1 MAEEKTPVQVYLIG
15 MGPGSADYVLPAAL
29 KIIRRSK
36 TVYASGRLLKL
47 LEEIEPHM
55 QEQIQLHRI
64 DQDLHNLAPL
74 IHDQLMQSCEN
85 TSGDIAVLV
94 TGDSGYF
101 SLAGLLR
108 KQLAALMPEIEI
120 ISIPGISSM
129 QYLASSAGIAWQDI
143 ESISLHGRVPKNW
156 LRTVKQSS
164 ASILL
169 TGNKPDM
176 QTVLKQLEDAGLGDQ
191 QAYIGENLSY
201 ENEKIYQGRVSDL
214 SCQSY
219 DTLSLLLLLRDRQN
233 TNGKHEL
240 WPWQTPGISDDLFV
254 RGEVPMTKQDMR
266 AIIISELH
274 LRNDSVVWDVGAGTG
289 SVSIEAA
296 RICSSGHVYA
306 IERNSEAVRLIRSNA
321 ANFALSN
328 ISVVHETAH
337 RALPELPAPDCV
349 FIGGSKNELPSIIR
363 QIVARARQNH
373 IVRLVM
379 TAITLETIPQAIS
392 ELNGNGQNNYDIKQI
407 TVNRTSA
414 AGDKTMMRPQT
425 PVWVLTADISTNVS
439 AEAGTESDVGS
450 EAAAAPGCLFGVGV
464 GPGDPELITVRA
476 LNLIRDT
483 DVLAVPCS
491 ESGRESMALNI
502 VAAHLSPAQLAGK
515 KIIDLEFPMTRDKN
529 LLRQKHHQAAAEVI
543 KYLKTGKSVVFITIG
558 DPGVFSTYQYLAVLV
573 GAAGYNTETIAGVP
587 AFCAAAARASIN
599 LTEQGE
605 TLKIMA
611 APRDVSELEEA
622 LSQTD
627 TLVLMKAGQKLPVI
641 RQLLTND
648 KRYIVRVVD
657 SCGLPQEKIND
668 LRHDDNYSYFTTVII
683 RKNKQNTEA

>member
-1 MAEEKTPVQVYLIG
+1 
-15 MGPGSADYVLPAAL
+15 
-29 KIIRRSK
+29 
-36 TVYASGRLLKL
+36 
-47 LEEIEPHM
+47 
-55 QEQIQLHRI
+55 
-64 DQDLHNLAPL
+64 
-74 IHDQLMQSCEN
+74 
-85 TSGDIAVLV
+85 
-94 TGDSGYF
+94 
-101 SLAGLLR
+101 
-108 KQLAALMPEIEI
+108 
-120 ISIPGISSM
+120 
-129 QYLASSAGIAWQDI
+129 
-143 ESISLHGRVPKNW
+143 
-156 LRTVKQSS
+156 
-164 ASILL
+164 
-169 TGNKPDM
+169 M

-296 RICSSGHVYA
+296 RICSSGNVYA

-379 TAITLETIPQAIS
+379 TAITLETIPQVIN
-392 ELNGNGQNNYDIKQI
+392 EFKHCGQNNYDIKQI

-515 KIIDLEFPMTRDKN
+515 KIIDLEFPMIRDKN

-587 AFCAAAARASIN
+587 AFCAAAARANIN